1 MSANINRRSL
11 LPLFLLSHC
20 RPSYLCAILPKMLL
34 LSERQKL
41 CGRGEL
47 KNWLLFLLSPLP
59 LSGNFNKMSC
69 WPPKVPFHKPSPPAN
84 KAAFACLFS
93 SLLAVDLASL
103 PLFLLSSLLS
113 FSFHYRL
120 NGLRKT
126 GGTFP
131 PKKER
136 DREGERA
143 RPLFPPPLC
152 GAGVSRQAAEASGV
166 KGRGEGGLGLSSNFF
181 NEKGN

>member
-69 WPPKVPFHKPSPPAN
+69 WPPKVPFHKP
-84 KAAFACLFS
+84 FS
-93 SLLAVDLASL
+93 SGEQSCFCL
-103 PLFLLSSLLS
+103 PLLLPPRGGFSL
-113 FSFHYRL
+113 
-120 NGLRKT
+120 
-126 GGTFP
+126 
-131 PKKER
+131 
-136 DREGERA
+136 
-143 RPLFPPPLC
+143 PPPLSPLFAVVFLISLSLERTEENW
-152 GAGVSRQAAEASGV
+152 GNFSPQKRKGQ
-166 KGRGEGGLGLSSNFF
+166 GRGKSPPLISSSTLRS
-181 NEKGN
+181 GRQSSGR

>member
-1 MSANINRRSL
+1 MAAVVCQYQPPQPSSSL
-11 LPLFLLSHC
+11 PPHC
-20 RPSYLCAILPKMLL
+20 RPSYICAILPKMLL

-47 KNWLLFLLSPLP
+47 KNWLPFLPSPLP

-69 WPPKVPFHKPSPPAN
+69 WPPKVPFHKP
-84 KAAFACLFS
+84 FS
-93 SLLAVDLASL
+93 SGEQSCFCLPLLLPPRGGFSL
-103 PLFLLSSLLS
+103 PPLFLLSSLLS

-131 PKKER
+131 LQKRKGQET
-136 DREGERA
+136 GKS
-143 RPLFPPPLC
+143 PPLVPPSTLRS
-152 GAGVSRQAAEASGV
+152 GRQSSG
-166 KGRGEGGLGLSSNFF
+166 R
-181 NEKGN
+181 

>member
-11 LPLFLLSHC
+11 LPLFLPHC
-20 RPSYLCAILPKMLL
+20 RPSYLCAILPKM

-47 KNWLLFLLSPLP
+47 KNWLPFLLSPLP

-69 WPPKVPFHKPSPPAN
+69 WPPKVPFHKP
-84 KAAFACLFS
+84 FS
-93 SLLAVDLASL
+93 SGEQSCFCLPLLLPPRGGFSL
-103 PLFLLSSLLS
+103 PPLFLLSSLLS

-120 NGLRKT
+120 NGRRKT

-131 PKKER
+131 PKKESYR
-136 DREGERA
+136 KGERA
-143 RPLFPPPLC
+143 PFPPPLC